1 MCYIVRMPESLDLS
15 RRHYDTASHTTS
27 WKTVSRLCVWQWYPL
42 LGRVGAWGMF
52 SSHVCQYVIQLVL
65 VFLCEKVYFNPQTAT
80 LFPVIIHAKEDF
92 QDSPNFGV
100 CVCMFSEDLL
110 LWTHVCWTIIV
121 SFVWLDPSKKNITVV
136 LTLEINRNHQFKCWH
151 SFFGSSMHVFVVE
164 RIHDSKHVSQ

>member
-42 LGRVGAWGMF
+42 LGRVGAWRMF
-52 SSHVCQYVIQLVL
+52 SSHACQYVIQLVL

-100 CVCMFSEDLL
+100 CVCV
-110 LWTHVCWTIIV
+110 HVLRGLASLNSCV
-121 SFVWLDPSKKNITVV
+121 LDSSIFCLIRPFKEIHNCCTYSWNKQESPVQMLTFIFWFFYACVCCGKNPW
-136 LTLEINRNHQFKCWH
+136 F
-151 SFFGSSMHVFVVE
+151 
-164 RIHDSKHVSQ
+164 